1 MRTFCLTTL
10 AILGYASAALAVP
23 ITPTFDTFGDLPGAT
38 FGGTGIPTDP
48 VAITTIIVGGDTIT
62 LGMSAHARFA
72 NPTVTDDGLGTYT
85 AATGSNFGDPTFG
98 TMPSADLGAT
108 WNVGSF
114 IDIAGGGTFDDYS
127 FEFVYDFDPG
137 VATDESLHGLL
148 DLNAG
153 IVAGMGPPLGTLTHF
168 ESSENLLF
176 PFLATPTPGVIAP
189 PTPGAFNPNAL
200 GEYTIAL
207 VAKDSGGTEIGRS
220 AIRVL
225 AVPEPSSM
233 FLLASGALGL
243 CGYTR
248 RKRRQSDA

>member
-1 MRTFCLTTL
+1 LSS
-10 AILGYASAALAVP
+10 ASAVVAAP

-62 LGMSAHARFA
+62 LGLSAHSRFL
-72 NPTVTDDGLGTYT
+72 NPAVTDDGAGTYT
-85 AATGSNFGDPTFG
+85 AVTGANFGDPTFG
-98 TMPSADLGAT
+98 TMPSGDFGAT
-108 WNVGSF
+108 WNVGTY
-114 IDIAGGGTFDDYS
+114 IDISGGGSFADYL

-137 VATDESLHGLL
+137 AGTDELLHGLVDVNDALFL
-148 DLNAG
+148 DGAVLA
-153 IVAGMGPPLGTLTHF
+153 ATFTA
-168 ESSENLLF
+168 EASENLLF
-176 PFLATPTPGVIAP
+176 PFFGTAVPGVISP
-189 PTPGAFNPNAL
+189 PTPSSFDAGAL

-207 VAKDSGGTEIGRS
+207 IAKDSGGTEIGRS